1 MTLLIICMVIVTIM
15 LVIAGACLIY
25 DFIKDAD
32 KKRINKI
39 LMDIESEK
47 EYYNL
52 ICDVQYLKEEV
63 EKLKKKRGK

>member
-1 MTLLIICMVIVTIM
+1 MTLLIICMVI
-15 LVIAGACLIY
+15 IAISLLAVGGYLIY

-39 LMDIESEK
+39 LMDSESEK

>member
-1 MTLLIICMVIVTIM
+1 MTLLIICMVIVTIT
-15 LVIAGACLIY
+15 LVIAGAYLIY
-25 DFIKDAD
+25 EFIKNVD

-52 ICDVQYLKEEV
+52 ICDVQYLKDEV

>member
-1 MTLLIICMVIVTIM
+1 MTLLLIC
-15 LVIAGACLIY
+15 LVIISISLLAVGGYLIY

-47 EYYNL
+47 EYYNI

>member
-1 MTLLIICMVIVTIM
+1 MTLLIICMVIITIA
-15 LVIAGACLIY
+15 LVMAGVYLAY
-25 DFIKDAD
+25 EFIKDAD

-52 ICDVQYLKEEV
+52 ICDVQYLKDEV